1 MSDGDAFE
9 KAYKNAKQAYKKAK
23 GAHEELMMM
32 AFNERA
38 ASGAASGATAS
49 GSQVE
54 IRKSSAA
61 SGSQVEIRSGS
72 AASSSQMA
80 SLDEENDATSQ
91 VASLQEEE
99 DLSDTSPPSIPIG
112 KKGR

>member
-1 MSDGDAFE
+1 MDFLEEDDEETDA
-9 KAYKNAKQAYKKAK
+9 
-23 GAHEELMMM
+23 
-32 AFNERA
+32 
-38 ASGAASGATAS
+38 T
-49 GSQVE
+49 SQVASPQTDFLE
-54 IRKSSAA
+54 EDAA
-61 SGSQVEIRSGS
+61 AG
-72 AASSSQMA
+72 SQMA